1 MAFNAVDMQAANVLP
16 WAHNSVA
23 RVSFKEALVCDR
35 TTNNRMD
42 WEYALR
48 YVLDDHSGDQY
59 NKEGSAAWTKV
70 CDGIAAKRI
79 VVGSNALFLQKAV
92 LECTASVVQ
101 RLLELGVPAKHTK
114 DGRSLMHLAMQTRV
128 HKLEK
133 CKLLAPSDL
142 AHCTSTR
149 ASPVMFCVRDATTI
163 PVDFHESM
171 EVLRWMAAQPECPIT
186 ELETVYSQLQLRS
199 LLENKPNVVAAMQV
213 LADAIAGRQRWSALR
228 AAWVGVVG
236 AAGGAGGA

>member
-1 MAFNAVDMQAANVLP
+1 V
-16 WAHNSVA
+16 
-23 RVSFKEALVCDR
+23 RDR

-59 NKEGSAAWTKV
+59 NEEGSAAWTKV

-92 LECTASVVQ
+92 LVCTASVVQ

-114 DGRSLMHLAMQTRV
+114 DGRSMMHLALQTRV

-133 CKLLAPSDL
+133 CQLLAASDL
-142 AHCTSTR
+142 AYCTSTL
-149 ASPVMFCVRDATTI
+149 ASPVMFCAREVLI
-163 PVDFHESM
+163 PGMFHESM
-171 EVLRWMAAQPECPIT
+171 EVLRWMAAQPECPIA
-186 ELETVYSQLQLRS
+186 ELETVYSQLQLGPSMQCR
-199 LLENKPNVVAAMQV
+199 LHLAAAMQAVTQV